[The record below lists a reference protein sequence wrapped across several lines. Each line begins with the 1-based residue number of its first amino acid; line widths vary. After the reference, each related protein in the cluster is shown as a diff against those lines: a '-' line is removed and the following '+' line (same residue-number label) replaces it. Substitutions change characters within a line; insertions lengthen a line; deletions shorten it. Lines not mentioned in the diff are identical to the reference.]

1 MGQSKWN
8 EEKIIQTLREFPKV
22 EDSRSKE
29 ELFDQI
35 QNKMG
40 QEESEKKAKP
50 FRFMPVLA
58 AACILAIA
66 AIISPTIM
74 DQFDLPKGEI
84 SQEENGSALST
95 STKSPDEKEA
105 PVSEQVE
112 PAEPTEEAADTS
124 EVVPY
129 AQVEEEFKYHA
140 GITEVPEDKQV
151 VTTYYPD
158 QEAMGVVPVSFLAE
172 KELSRVEA
180 LQQALS
186 SISSQELG
194 LSESGLA
201 SVNLL
206 EYPNNTFVVD
216 IKSGAIQGSTGER
229 IFVNTVKG
237 TAHSLGYDYI
247 TFKTEGEN
255 GYDFSHLG
263 SIETIEVSAPEKGVS
278 AILTDTGTLL
288 LVNGIQLNG
297 DVQLRTFEDALHW
310 MSKDMEGFGYQE
322 TILENVFFKEI
333 TEDGKKV
340 TIEFSEGTTLED
352 NMKFVA
358 MLESI
363 LMAANQFGYE
373 QVDFINA
380 PIEQIGPYQLSGTL
394 PVLKAP
400 NVIRP

>member
-40 QEESEKKAKP
+40 QEETEKKSKP

-74 DQFDLPKGEI
+74 DQFDLPKDGV
-84 SQEENGSALST
+84 SQENESALST
-95 STKSPDEKEA
+95 STKSPNEKDT
-105 PVSEQVE
+105 PTSEQVE
-112 PAEPTEEAADTS
+112 PAGPTEEAPDTS
-124 EVVPY
+124 EVVPF
-129 AQVEEEFKYHA
+129 AQVEEEYKYHV
-140 GITEVPEDKQV
+140 GITEIPEDKQV
-151 VTTYYPD
+151 VTAYYPD

-172 KELSRVEA
+172 KGLSRVEA
-180 LQQALS
+180 LEEALS
-186 SISSQELG
+186 TISDEELG
-194 LSESGLA
+194 LSESGLS
-201 SVNLL
+201 SVNLS
-206 EYPNNTFVVD
+206 ENPNANTLVLD
-216 IKSGAIQGSTGER
+216 IKPGSIQGSTGER
-229 IFVNTVKG
+229 IFVQTVQNT
-237 TAHSLGYDYI
+237 AFSLGYETI
-247 TFKTEGEN
+247 AFMSAGKP
-255 GYDFSHLG
+255 GYEFSHFG
-263 SIETIEVSAPEKGVS
+263 PMESMEVSAPEKGVS
-278 AILTDTGTLL
+278 ALLTNTGTLL
-288 LVNGIQLNG
+288 LVNGLQLNG
-297 DVQLRTFEDALHW
+297 NVEPETLEDALHW

-322 TILENVFFKEI
+322 TIPENVFFKEI
-333 TEDGKKV
+333 SEDGKKV

-352 NMKFVA
+352 NMKYVA

-363 LMAANQFGYE
+363 LMAAHQFGYE

-380 PIEQIGPYQLSGTL
+380 PIEQIGPYHLSGTL